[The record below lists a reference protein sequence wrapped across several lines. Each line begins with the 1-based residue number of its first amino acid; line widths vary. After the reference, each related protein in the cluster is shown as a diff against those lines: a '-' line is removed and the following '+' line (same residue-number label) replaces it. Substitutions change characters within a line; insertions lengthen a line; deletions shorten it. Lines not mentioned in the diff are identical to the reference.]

1 MNGPIVANAMAR
13 LIRWFTGIL
22 VWDGLAKVSLYID
35 DIAWKHFRDRVFAR
49 HGTLRRLSDE
59 VEGLI
64 CSEDIESAVASGASK
79 AGISWER
86 GLTPSAIK
94 KARPKLRGAAA
105 ETILRQM
112 REQRHV
118 GRLPRH

>member
-1 MNGPIVANAMAR
+1 M
-13 LIRWFTGIL
+13 
-22 VWDGLAKVSLYID
+22 AKVSLYID
-35 DIAWKHFRDRVFAR
+35 DAAWKRFREQVFAR

-64 CSEDIESAVASGASK
+64 CSEDVERIVAEGAKK
-79 AGISWER
+79 AGVSIDR
-86 GLTPSAIK
+86 GLLPSAIK
-94 KARPKLRGAAA
+94 KVRPKLRGAVS

-112 REQRHV
+112 RDQRHA

>member
-1 MNGPIVANAMAR
+1 M
-13 LIRWFTGIL
+13 
-22 VWDGLAKVSLYID
+22 AKVSLYID
-35 DIAWKHFRDRVFAR
+35 DAAWKRFREQVFAR

-64 CSEDIESAVASGASK
+64 YSEDMERIVASGAKKVGVSV
-79 AGISWER
+79 ER

-94 KARPKLRGAAA
+94 KTRPKLRGAVA

-112 REQRHV
+112 RDQHHA
-118 GRLPRH
+118 GRLPRQ

>member
-1 MNGPIVANAMAR
+1 M
-13 LIRWFTGIL
+13 
-22 VWDGLAKVSLYID
+22 AKVSLYID
-35 DIAWKHFRDRVFAR
+35 DAAWKRFREQVFAR

-64 CSEDIESAVASGASK
+64 CSEDIERIWASGAK
-79 AGISWER
+79 KVGISTER

-94 KARPKLRGAAA
+94 KARPKLRGALA

-112 REQRHV
+112 RGQRHA